1 MSFLFTSQEIVI
13 FGRLILAVVLGALLG
28 IERELARKTA
38 GVRTYAL
45 VSLGACLFTSLS
57 ILSFLKYGES
67 FDISRIPSNIVVG
80 IGFLG
85 AGVIVFQQSHLKGI
99 TTAAGLWVAAA
110 IGTAVG
116 FGFCWLAIFGAIL
129 TILIFT
135 FLWFFEREVVEK
147 RSSEPPKT

>member
-1 MSFLFTSQEIVI
+1 MSSLFASQEFII

-28 IERELARKTA
+28 VERELARKTA

-45 VSLGACLFTSLS
+45 VSLGSCLFTSIS
-57 ILSFLKYGES
+57 ILSFLKYGNS
-67 FDISRIPSNIVVG
+67 FIVSQIPSNIVVG

-85 AGVIVFQQSHLKGI
+85 AGVIIFQQSHLKGI

-116 FGFCWLAIFGAIL
+116 FGFCLLAVLAAALTLLVFTLLWL
-129 TILIFT
+129 
-135 FLWFFEREVVEK
+135 FESKVVEK
-147 RSSEPPKT
+147 RSSEAPET